1 MTEPSLVM
9 QEGRP
14 MMSNVYNMSA
24 EKALTSLK
32 SGNEKYLDADV
43 NSGCISRSLRLQTY
57 QEGQT
62 PYAVIVTCS
71 DSRVIPES
79 IFSAGIGE
87 LFVIRVAG
95 NVIGAHQLGSIEYAL
110 EHLGCRLVVVLGHTN
125 CGAVAA
131 AIAGGAEGY
140 IGSIMDEIQVA
151 IGDEKDDYKA
161 GCLNVDRSV
170 LCIRKSLDLPE
181 DVLVIGAMYHT
192 DTGCV
197 EFIV

>member
-1 MTEPSLVM
+1 
-9 QEGRP
+9 
-14 MMSNVYNMSA
+14 MSSVCNMSA
-24 EKALTSLK
+24 EKALTRLK

-62 PYAVIVTCS
+62 PYVVIVTCS

-87 LFVIRVAG
+87 LFTIRVAG
-95 NVIGAHQLGSIEYAL
+95 NVMGEHELGSVEYACG
-110 EHLGCRLVVVLGHTN
+110 HLGCRLVVVLGHTN

-131 AIAGGAEGY
+131 AMEGGAEGY
-140 IGSIMDEIQVA
+140 IGSITDEIQAA
-151 IGDEKDDYKA
+151 IGDEKNDYKA

-170 LCIRKSLDLPE
+170 LCIRKNLDLPE
-181 DVLVIGAMYHT
+181 DVRVIGAMYHT
-192 DTGCV
+192 DTGCI
-197 EFIV
+197 EFIG